1 MPAGPACVWPA
12 PPDATVERWA
22 SSFPTYL
29 QAVSAPDDEFCV
41 SAAAEQAAAA
51 SRAERGDALWR
62 TVRQQAELQ
71 AQAEPLLSTSMYS
84 SVLAHKTLPAALAF
98 VLANRL
104 ADTTLLAP
112 HLQRLIE
119 RELSAPHVEHA
130 MRTDLKALL
139 ERDPACR
146 DLVSGLVY
154 YKGFH
159 AIQAH
164 RVAHELWLR
173 GEKEMALMLQSR
185 VSEVLGIDTHPGAC
199 FGRGILIDHG
209 TGCVIGETAVL
220 GNNVSIMQGVT
231 LGGTGKAGGD
241 RHPKIGSGVLI
252 GPMATVLGN
261 ITVERGAA
269 IAAGSLILKTVP
281 EFTMWAGVP
290 AKQVGTLS
298 RGTLPSVE
306 MEVDVL
312 GMAGSAAEQASF
324 CDAWAEAVAAADR
337 EIAQGAE
344 GDTASDRAGAAGAAA
359 VSAVATSTADAIGPG
374 SVVDV
379 TAGHYDGSRGEVI
392 MMLRSGKQA
401 RVRLAKYGSTVE
413 SSIDIADLQIASEA
427 A

>member
-1 MPAGPACVWPA
+1 M
-12 PPDATVERWA
+12 
-22 SSFPTYL
+22 
-29 QAVSAPDDEFCV
+29 
-41 SAAAEQAAAA
+41 
-51 SRAERGDALWR
+51 
-62 TVRQQAELQ
+62 RQQAELQ
-71 AQAEPLLSTSMYS
+71 AQRA
-84 SVLAHKTLPAALAF
+84 AALHVD
-98 VLANRL
+98 VLERAGAQDAARGARVRAGDRL

-130 MRTDLKALL
+130 MRTDLKAPL

-261 ITVERGAA
+261 ITVERAPPSRPGASSSRPCRSSRW
-269 IAAGSLILKTVP
+269 G
-281 EFTMWAGVP
+281 GVP

-298 RGTLPSVE
+298 RGTLPSSRWRWTFW
-306 MEVDVL
+306 
-312 GMAGSAAEQASF
+312 GWPPRGRAGQL
-324 CDAWAEAVAAADR
+324 CDA
-337 EIAQGAE
+337 
-344 GDTASDRAGAAGAAA
+344 
-359 VSAVATSTADAIGPG
+359 
-374 SVVDV
+374 
-379 TAGHYDGSRGEVI
+379 
-392 MMLRSGKQA
+392 
-401 RVRLAKYGSTVE
+401 
-413 SSIDIADLQIASEA
+413 
-427 A
+427 